1 MKPYKAILVVL
12 AVLLLDQAL
21 KIWCKTH
28 MMLEDEITITHW
40 FKIHFV
46 ENAGMAFSMELPT
59 RWGKIL
65 LRLFRLIAVVAG
77 TIYIKGLFDKKA
89 HGGLIIASSV
99 ILAGAI
105 GNLLDGAFYG
115 ILFSDSFG
123 RVAEFLP
130 KGGGYAGFMHG
141 DVVDMLRFPLYHGF
155 LPRWIP
161 FRGGEYFEFFNAIF
175 NISDAA
181 IAVGVFAIII
191 FQKELFKKDPLEIA
205 VEESPVTPSQTE
217 ENPSSDL
224 PSFPS

>member
-1 MKPYKAILVVL
+1 
-12 AVLLLDQAL
+12 
-21 KIWCKTH
+21 

-65 LRLFRLIAVVAG
+65 LRLFRLIAAVAG
-77 TIYIKGLFDKKA
+77 IIYIKGLFDKKA
-89 HGGLIIASSV
+89 HWGLVTASCV

-115 ILFSDSFG
+115 VLFSDSFG

-130 KGGGYAGFMHG
+130 KGGGYAGFMQG

-155 LPRWIP
+155 LPRWVPIW
-161 FRGGEYFEFFNAIF
+161 GGEYFEFFNAIF

-181 IAVGVFAIII
+181 IAVGVFVIIL
-191 FQKELFKKDPLEIA
+191 FQKQLFKKEPLTNAAEG
-205 VEESPVTPSQTE
+205 SPVIPSQTE
-217 ENPSSDL
+217 ESHESHP